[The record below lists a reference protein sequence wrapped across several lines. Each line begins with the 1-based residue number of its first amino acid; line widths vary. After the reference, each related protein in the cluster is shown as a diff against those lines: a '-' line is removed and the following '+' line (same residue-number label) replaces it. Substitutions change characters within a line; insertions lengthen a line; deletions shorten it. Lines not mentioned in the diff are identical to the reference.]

1 MEKKKDIIEVLHE
14 KDLPTLLE
22 EYEKI
27 EDFQNHKIFCK
38 FCDELITLENIYGI
52 YINKDNLEFLCSK
65 DVCYNQSLMIEE
77 EEDKDV

>member
-27 EDFQNHKIFCK
+27 KDFHNQKIMCK
-38 FCDELITLENIYGI
+38 FCDETITLENLYGL
-52 YINKDNLEFLCSK
+52 YINKDTLEFLCNK
-65 DVCYNQSLMIEE
+65 DLCYNKNLLIK
-77 EEDKDV
+77 EEDEDF